1 MNAPLFDC
9 LINNSLSEKA
19 SFHMPGHSG
28 GSDLLDPRLYSVA
41 PIDVTELSFSDNM
54 LDEKGVILE
63 AERLCAKAYHVKH
76 SLFFTNGCTS
86 AIFTAIAV
94 LKKHV
99 QKVCVI
105 GNPHKSVINALELFG
120 LSYTIDKKGIPS
132 DAFIVTTPDYFG
144 KVTDYSYLKKE
155 YPSSIILVDEAHGAH
170 FTFSPLLPKSAT
182 NYADLVV
189 NSMHKT
195 LPVFTGGALLHT
207 TDTFFDDAW
216 ELRGRIHSTSP
227 SYLIMASMDYARAYL
242 EEKGAS
248 LYSELKEEID
258 SLALPKGF
266 SIDKNDDFTRL
277 VINVPNH
284 TNGYAVSR
292 GLEKQGIFVEMATFD
307 KLVLIVTP
315 FNKDKLKLLKNL
327 DELPLFCDNKIGL
340 SYLIGKIATRDI
352 GLYPPSTLLV
362 KKGEVISADTVK
374 IMEREYPRVFG
385 ID

>member
-28 GSDLLDPRLYSVA
+28 GSDFLDSRLYSVA
-41 PIDVTELSFSDNM
+41 PIDITELSFSDNM
-54 LDEKGVILE
+54 LDENGVILE
-63 AERLCAKAYHVKH
+63 AEKLCAKAYHVQH

-94 LKKHV
+94 LKRHV

-120 LSYTIDKKGIPS
+120 LSYTIEETDIPS
-132 DAFIVTTPDYFG
+132 EAFIVTTPDYFG
-144 KVTDYSYLKKE
+144 KITDYSYLKGK

-170 FTFSPLLPKSAT
+170 FAFSNLLPKSAT
-182 NYADLVV
+182 TYADLVV

-207 TDTFFDDAW
+207 TDGFFDDAW
-216 ELRGRIHSTSP
+216 ELRGCIHSTSP
-227 SYLIMASMDYARAYL
+227 SYLVMASMDYARAYL
-242 EEKGAS
+242 EENGTR
-248 LYSELKEEID
+248 LYSELKEKID
-258 SLALPKGF
+258 NLSLPKGF
-266 SIDKNDDFTRL
+266 SINENDDFTRL
-277 VINVPNH
+277 VIKTPSH

-292 GLEKQGIFVEMATFD
+292 ALEKCGIFVEMSTFD
-307 KLVLIVTP
+307 KLVLIITP
-315 FNKDKLKLLKNL
+315 FNMDKLKLLKNL
-327 DELPLFCDNKIGL
+327 DELPLFCDNRINL
-340 SYLIGKIATRDI
+340 NHLIGKTASRDI
-352 GLYPPSTLLV
+352 GLYPPSIILV
-362 KKGEVISADTVK
+362 KKGEIIDADKVE